1 MFTTLTIQ
9 LNNIWAED
17 CIILRPIARVCRKSA
32 LYYNKYSLGQ
42 ILPLIY
48 TTKSSYSGNIKRW
61 HIIYFS
67 LFMYYKIII
76 SHGVTCKVNSTWPL
90 QMKTTTD
97 WVYIIS
103 FFFRFADLA
112 NLGCIY
118 YEACSNR
125 KTTHFW
131 KIYLWQIDPVT
142 EYRPGPRHG

>member
-103 FFFRFADLA
+103 FFPFCWFGESWLYILWSMFKSQNYSLLK
-112 NLGCIY
+112 NL
-118 YEACSNR
+118 
-125 KTTHFW
+125 
-131 KIYLWQIDPVT
+131 PVT
-142 EYRPGPRHG
+142 DRPCDWV

>member
-48 TTKSSYSGNIKRW
+48 TTKSSYSGNIKCW

-103 FFFRFADLA
+103 FFSFCWFGESWLYILWSMFKSQNYSLLK
-112 NLGCIY
+112 NL
-118 YEACSNR
+118 
-125 KTTHFW
+125 
-131 KIYLWQIDPVT
+131 PVT
-142 EYRPGPRHG
+142 DRPCDWV

>member
-103 FFFRFADLA
+103 FFFVLLIWRILVVY
-112 NLGCIY
+112 IM
-118 YEACSNR
+118 
-125 KTTHFW
+125 KHV
-131 KIYLWQIDPVT
+131 QIAKLLTSEKFTCD
-142 EYRPGPRHG
+142 R

>member
-97 WVYIIS
+97 WVYII
-103 FFFRFADLA
+103 FFSILLIWRILVVY
-112 NLGCIY
+112 IM
-118 YEACSNR
+118 
-125 KTTHFW
+125 KHV
-131 KIYLWQIDPVT
+131 QIAKLLTSEKFTCD
-142 EYRPGPRHG
+142 R

>member
-42 ILPLIY
+42 SLPLIY
-48 TTKSSYSGNIKRW
+48 TTKSSYSGKIKRW

-76 SHGVTCKVNSTWPL
+76 SHEVTCKVNSTWPL

-103 FFFRFADLA
+103 FFFVLLIWRILVVY
-112 NLGCIY
+112 IM
-118 YEACSNR
+118 
-125 KTTHFW
+125 KHV
-131 KIYLWQIDPVT
+131 QIAKLLTSEKFTCD
-142 EYRPGPRHG
+142 R

>member
-76 SHGVTCKVNSTWPL
+76 SHGVTCKVNFTWPL

-97 WVYIIS
+97 WVYII
-103 FFFRFADLA
+103 FFPFCWFGESWLYILWSMFKSQNYSLLK
-112 NLGCIY
+112 NL
-118 YEACSNR
+118 
-125 KTTHFW
+125 
-131 KIYLWQIDPVT
+131 PVT
-142 EYRPGPRHG
+142 DRPCDWV

>member
-76 SHGVTCKVNSTWPL
+76 SHGVTCKVNFTWPL

-103 FFFRFADLA
+103 FFFVLLIWRILVVY
-112 NLGCIY
+112 IM
-118 YEACSNR
+118 
-125 KTTHFW
+125 KHV
-131 KIYLWQIDPVT
+131 QIAKLLTSEKFTCD
-142 EYRPGPRHG
+142 R

>member
-103 FFFRFADLA
+103 FFFSFCWFGESWLYILWSMFKSQNYSLLK
-112 NLGCIY
+112 NL
-118 YEACSNR
+118 
-125 KTTHFW
+125 
-131 KIYLWQIDPVT
+131 PVT
-142 EYRPGPRHG
+142 DRPCDWV